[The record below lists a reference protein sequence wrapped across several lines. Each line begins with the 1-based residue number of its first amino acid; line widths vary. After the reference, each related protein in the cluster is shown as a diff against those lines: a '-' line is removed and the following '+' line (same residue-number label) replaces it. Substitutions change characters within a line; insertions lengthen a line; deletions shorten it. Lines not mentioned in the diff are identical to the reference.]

1 MDIKNRAYIYLVL
14 SLIFGAL
21 VPVVLD
27 LKSGMSLSE
36 FFVLTYLVTT
46 IVSFGYIMRIGKK
59 DKLLKYIATPKEFLL
74 IGGIGLLNYALY
86 EFGIAYAENFVSVPL
101 ATAIYRTFPVL
112 MLLFIPFILRE
123 KISKYQV
130 VALCLGFI
138 GLFFALSGGTFQLF
152 NNAAPSILILL
163 VMMAIG
169 AAIGNLLVK
178 KYSYDVDCGMFI
190 FSVANLAVFLA
201 IFALSGFPASAI
213 TLLSLVPILYI
224 GVIYNIAN
232 GIMFWNALRTLKTTL
247 VSNSIFISPFIT
259 FVFAYALLGQTPQL
273 YYVVTA
279 VCVAIGVLIQ
289 QFDKV
294 GGTYKANDKTA
305 SRFTIFDVTGAFANS
320 GEIAIT
326 QSIDKGGRVLAAKL
340 DPSHETRLSAAMQSD
355 AYPNVYTDRH
365 ISAQESA
372 FVKDIVG
379 AKGNDLVVLKAGDY
393 KEGEM
398 FFSHL
403 SKQISDYDAK
413 KEGQSA

>member
-27 LKSGMSLSE
+27 LKSGMGLSE

-46 IVSFGYIMRIGKK
+46 IVSFGYITRIGKK
-59 DKLLKYIATPKEFLL
+59 DKLMKYLAAPKELAL
-74 IGGIGLLNYALY
+74 IGGIGVLNYALY

-130 VALCLGFI
+130 AALCLGFI

-163 VMMAIG
+163 VTMALG
-169 AAIGNLLVK
+169 AAVGNLLVK
-178 KYSYDVDCGMFI
+178 KYSYDVDCGVFI
-190 FSVANLAVFLA
+190 FSIANLAVFIV
-201 IFALSGFPASAI
+201 IFALSGFPISAI
-213 TLLSLVPILYI
+213 TVSSLVPILYI

-259 FVFAYALLGQTPQL
+259 FVFAYAILGQTPQL

-279 VCVAIGVLIQ
+279 LCVAIGVLIQ

-294 GGTYKANDKTA
+294 GGTYKASDKTA

-320 GEIAIT
+320 GEVGIT

-340 DPSHETRLSAAMQSD
+340 DPAHEQHLNAAISANS
-355 AYPNVYTDRH
+355 YPNVYTDRH
-365 ISAQESA
+365 VSAQESA

-379 AKGNDLVVLKAGDY
+379 AKGNDIVVLKAGDY
-393 KEGEM
+393 KEGEV

-403 SKQISDYDAK
+403 SKRISDSNV
-413 KEGQSA
+413 EQES